1 MRWPGIEP
9 GSTAWKATMLTS
21 IPPSL
26 VLSLSKCKTRKSLSS
41 FLFVDITNFHEN
53 IFELFILYNFTKQ
66 NNQGPK

>member
-26 VLSLSKCKTRKSLSS
+26 VLILSKCKTHKNLSS
-41 FLFVDITNFHEN
+41 FLFVEITNFHKN
-53 IFELFILYNFTKQ
+53 IFELFILYNFTKP